1 MTITPEITSRVAALL
16 GRQPRGLEE
25 IAVARPDGQPMVIRV
40 ASLVDDKPFPTLFWL
55 LDPQLCYR
63 IDQVEAAGLIKQL
76 QQRIDADP
84 QLQRTMVDDHRAYIS
99 LREDYISLLT
109 KTYANLTAWETVQV
123 ARHPKR
129 PLAGD
134 YIDSIVKNFVEL
146 HGDRHFRD
154 DRAIRC
160 GLGSIGTEKV
170 MVIAQHKGRDTKERL
185 ECNFGMCHPEGYRK
199 AMRMMKM
206 AAKFSLPVVCLV
218 DTPGAYPGVGS
229 EERGVAQAIANNML
243 EMSRLPTP
251 VIVAIIG
258 EGASGG
264 AIGIGVGDRMAMM
277 QYAWYSVISPE
288 GCAAI
293 LWRTGEKAAEAAEA
307 MQVTSRSM
315 KKHDLIDDIIPE
327 PLGGAHRDRDEA
339 MYNLERYLVSSIRQ
353 LKRVPVDQLL
363 EQRYKRWRR
372 MGKVLDLNNVPQPVA
387 EKSPTTL

>member
-1 MTITPEITSRVAALL
+1 MRPLLVSTRIGTVEFYCMAKKNKNSDANYILPFEREIVALQ
-16 GRQPRGLEE
+16 RH
-25 IAVARPDGQPMVIRV
+25 
-40 ASLVDDKPFPTLFWL
+40 VDDL
-55 LDPQLCYR
+55 
-63 IDQVEAAGLIKQL
+63 IEAQTQSGRDYSAEV
-76 QQRIDADP
+76 RC
-84 QLQRTMVDDHRAYIS
+84 

-229 EERGVAQAIANNML
+229 EERGVAQAIAMNML

-251 VIVAIIG
+251 VVVAIIG

-264 AIGIGVGDRMAMM
+264 AIGIGVGDRMGMM

-293 LWRTGEKAAEAAEA
+293 LWRTGEKAADAAEA
-307 MQVTSRSM
+307 MQVTARSM

-339 MYNLERYLVSSIRQ
+339 AYNLERYLVSSIRQ
-353 LKRVPVDQLL
+353 LKRIPIDQLL

>member
-1 MTITPEITSRVAALL
+1 MRPLL
-16 GRQPRGLEE
+16 VSAQ
-25 IAVARPDGQPMVIRV
+25 
-40 ASLVDDKPFPTLFWL
+40 F
-55 LDPQLCYR
+55 
-63 IDQVEAAGLIKQL
+63 AAGPDWRLGTGEPDAMAKNNNNSDANYVLPFEQEIVALQHHVAELIEVQN
-76 QQRIDADP
+76 QSGRDYSAEI
-84 QLQRTMVDDHRAYIS
+84 RS

-123 ARHPKR
+123 ARHPRR

-134 YIDSIVKNFVEL
+134 YIDHIVKNFVEL

-170 MVIAQHKGRDTKERL
+170 MVIAQHKGRNTKERL
-185 ECNFGMCHPEGYRK
+185 ACNFGMCHPEGYRK
-199 AMRMMKM
+199 AIRMMKT
-206 AAKFSLPVVCLV
+206 AEKFSLPVVCMI

-229 EERGVAQAIANNML
+229 EERGVAQTIATSMM
-243 EMSRLPTP
+243 EMSRLATP
-251 VIVAIIG
+251 IVVAIIG

-264 AIGIGVGDRMAMM
+264 AIGIGVGDRMGMM

-307 MQVTSRSM
+307 MQVTARSM
-315 KKHDLIDDIIPE
+315 KTHDLIDDIIPE
-327 PLGGAHRDRDEA
+327 PLGGAHRDPDEA
-339 MYNLERYLVSSIRQ
+339 AYNLERYLIGTLRQ
-353 LKRVPVDQLL
+353 LKRVGIDQLI

-372 MGKVLDLNNVPQPVA
+372 MGKVLQLDSVA
-387 EKSPTTL
+387 PAVVETPTTR

>member
-1 MTITPEITSRVAALL
+1 MAKKNNNSDANYVLPFERQIVAL
-16 GRQPRGLEE
+16 QKH
-25 IAVARPDGQPMVIRV
+25 
-40 ASLVDDKPFPTLFWL
+40 VDEL
-55 LDPQLCYR
+55 
-63 IDQVEAAGLIKQL
+63 VEAQARSGRDYSTEI
-76 QQRIDADP
+76 R
-84 QLQRTMVDDHRAYIS
+84 S

-134 YIDSIVKNFVEL
+134 YIDRIVKNFVEL

-170 MVIAQHKGRDTKERL
+170 MVIAQHKGRDTRERL

-199 AMRMMKM
+199 ALRMMKL
-206 AAKFSLPVVCLV
+206 AEKFRLPVVCMV

-229 EERGVAQAIANNML
+229 EERGVAQAIANSMM
-243 EMSRLPTP
+243 EMSRLATP
-251 VIVAIIG
+251 IVVAIIG

-264 AIGIGVGDRMAMM
+264 AIGIGVGDRMGMM

-293 LWRTGEKAAEAAEA
+293 LWRTGEKASEAAEA
-307 MQVTSRSM
+307 MQVTARSM

-327 PLGGAHRDRDEA
+327 PLGGAHRDPDEA
-339 MYNLERYLVSSIRQ
+339 AYNLERYLVSALRQ
-353 LKRVPVDQLL
+353 LKRVGTDRLL

-372 MGKVLDLNNVPQPVA
+372 MGKVLEPDNVPQTAPV
-387 EKSPTTL
+387 KSSPTGSNSSAQGNALGF

>member
-1 MTITPEITSRVAALL
+1 MAKKKNNSDANYILPFEREIVALQRHVDELVNAQTQSGRDYSPEIR
-16 GRQPRGLEE
+16 
-25 IAVARPDGQPMVIRV
+25 
-40 ASLVDDKPFPTLFWL
+40 
-55 LDPQLCYR
+55 C
-63 IDQVEAAGLIKQL
+63 
-76 QQRIDADP
+76 
-84 QLQRTMVDDHRAYIS
+84 

-134 YIDSIVKNFVEL
+134 YIAHIVKNFVEL

-154 DRAIRC
+154 DRATRC

-170 MVIAQHKGRDTKERL
+170 MVIAQHKGRDTRERL

-199 AMRMMKM
+199 AMRLMQL
-206 AAKFSLPVVCLV
+206 AAKFSLPVVCLI

-229 EERGVAQAIANNML
+229 EERGVAQTIASSML

-251 VIVAIIG
+251 IVVAIIG

-264 AIGIGVGDRMAMM
+264 AIGIGVGDRMGMM

-293 LWRTGEKAAEAAEA
+293 LWRTGEKAADAAEA
-307 MQVTSRSM
+307 MQVTARSM

-339 MYNLERYLVSSIRQ
+339 AYNLERYLVSSIRQ
-353 LKRVPVDQLL
+353 LKRVPIDQLL

-372 MGKVLDLNNVPQPVA
+372 MGKVLDLNNVPQPAA

>member
-1 MTITPEITSRVAALL
+1 MRPLL
-16 GRQPRGLEE
+16 VSAQ
-25 IAVARPDGQPMVIRV
+25 
-40 ASLVDDKPFPTLFWL
+40 F
-55 LDPQLCYR
+55 
-63 IDQVEAAGLIKQL
+63 AAGPDWRLGTGEPDAMAKNNNNSDANYVLPFEQEIVALQHHVAELIEVQN
-76 QQRIDADP
+76 QSGRDYSAEI
-84 QLQRTMVDDHRAYIS
+84 RS

-109 KTYANLTAWETVQV
+109 KTYASLTAWETVQV

-134 YIDSIVKNFVEL
+134 YIDHIVKNFVEL

-185 ECNFGMCHPEGYRK
+185 ACNFGMCHPEGYRK
-199 AMRMMKM
+199 ALRMMKT
-206 AAKFSLPVVCLV
+206 AEKFSLPVVCMI

-229 EERGVAQAIANNML
+229 EERGVAQSIATSMM
-243 EMSRLPTP
+243 EMSRLATP
-251 VIVAIIG
+251 IVVAIIG

-264 AIGIGVGDRMAMM
+264 AIGIGVGDRMGMM

-307 MQVTSRSM
+307 MQVTARSM
-315 KKHDLIDDIIPE
+315 KTHDLIDDIIPE
-327 PLGGAHRDRDEA
+327 PLGGAHRDPDEA
-339 MYNLERYLVSSIRQ
+339 AYNLERYLIGTLRQ
-353 LKRVPVDQLL
+353 LKRVGIDQLI

-372 MGKVLDLNNVPQPVA
+372 MGKVLQLDSVA
-387 EKSPTTL
+387 PAVVETPTTR

>member
-1 MTITPEITSRVAALL
+1 MAKKNDNSDANYVLPFEQQIVALQKHVDELIAAQEQSGRDYSSEIR
-16 GRQPRGLEE
+16 
-25 IAVARPDGQPMVIRV
+25 
-40 ASLVDDKPFPTLFWL
+40 
-55 LDPQLCYR
+55 
-63 IDQVEAAGLIKQL
+63 
-76 QQRIDADP
+76 
-84 QLQRTMVDDHRAYIS
+84 S

-123 ARHPKR
+123 ARHPRR

-134 YIDSIVKNFVEL
+134 YIDRIVKNFVEL

-160 GLGSIGTEKV
+160 GMGSIGSEKV

-199 AMRMMKM
+199 ALRMMKL
-206 AAKFSLPVVCLV
+206 AAKFSLPVVCMV

-229 EERGVAQAIANNML
+229 EERGVAQTIANSMM
-243 EMSRLPTP
+243 EMSRLATP
-251 VIVAIIG
+251 VVVAIIG

-264 AIGIGVGDRMAMM
+264 AIGIGVGDRMGMM

-293 LWRTGEKAAEAAEA
+293 LWRTGEKASEAAEA
-307 MQVTSRSM
+307 MQVTARSM
-315 KKHDLIDDIIPE
+315 KTHDLIDDIIPE
-327 PLGGAHRDRDEA
+327 PLGGAHRDPDEA
-339 MYNLERYLVSSIRQ
+339 AYNLERYLVSALRQ
-353 LKRVPVDQLL
+353 LKRVGKDQLL

-372 MGKVLDLNNVPQPVA
+372 MGKVLEPDNVPQPAV
-387 EKSPTTL
+387 SVPPTDEARR

>member
-1 MTITPEITSRVAALL
+1 MRPLLVSARFADSPGSGLGTYKLYAMAKKNNNSDANYVLPFEQQIVA
-16 GRQPRGLEE
+16 
-25 IAVARPDGQPMVIRV
+25 
-40 ASLVDDKPFPTLFWL
+40 
-55 LDPQLCYR
+55 
-63 IDQVEAAGLIKQL
+63 L
-76 QQRIDADP
+76 QQHVDELIEA
-84 QLQRTMVDDHRAYIS
+84 QRRSGRDYSSEIRS

-123 ARHPKR
+123 ARHPRR

-134 YIDSIVKNFVEL
+134 YIEHIVKNFVEL

-170 MVIAQHKGRDTKERL
+170 IIVAQHKGRDTRERL

-199 AMRMMKM
+199 AMRMMKL
-206 AAKFSLPVVCLV
+206 AEKFSLPVVCMV

-229 EERGVAQAIANNML
+229 EERGVAQSIATSMM
-243 EMSRLPTP
+243 EMSRLTTP
-251 VIVAIIG
+251 IVVAIIG

-264 AIGIGVGDRMAMM
+264 AIGIGVGDRMGMM

-307 MQVTSRSM
+307 MQVTARNM
-315 KKHDLIDDIIPE
+315 KTHDLIDDIIPE
-327 PLGGAHRDRDEA
+327 PLGGAHRDPGEA
-339 MYNLERYLVSSIRQ
+339 AYNLERYFVNTLRQ
-353 LKRVPVDQLL
+353 LKRIPIDQLL
-363 EQRYKRWRR
+363 EERYKRWRR
-372 MGKVLDLNNVPQPVA
+372 MGKVIEPDNIPQPAVGVPSTD
-387 EKSPTTL
+387 ETHR

>member
-1 MTITPEITSRVAALL
+1 MAKKNNSDATYILPFEREIVALQ
-16 GRQPRGLEE
+16 RH
-25 IAVARPDGQPMVIRV
+25 
-40 ASLVDDKPFPTLFWL
+40 VDEL
-55 LDPQLCYR
+55 
-63 IDQVEAAGLIKQL
+63 VEAQTQSGRDYSTEI
-76 QQRIDADP
+76 R
-84 QLQRTMVDDHRAYIS
+84 S

-109 KTYANLTAWETVQV
+109 KTYADLTAWETVQV

-134 YIDSIVKNFVEL
+134 YIEGIVKNFVEL
-146 HGDRHFRD
+146 HGDRYFRD

-199 AMRMMKM
+199 ALRMMKL
-206 AAKFSLPVVCLV
+206 AEKYSLPIVCLV

-229 EERGVAQAIANNML
+229 EERGVAQAIAINMM
-243 EMSRLPTP
+243 EMSRLATP
-251 VIVAIIG
+251 VVVAVIG

-264 AIGIGVGDRMAMM
+264 AIGIGVGDKMAMM

-293 LWRTGEKAAEAAEA
+293 LWRTGEKAADAAEA
-307 MQVTSRSM
+307 MQVTAQSM
-315 KKHDLIDDIIPE
+315 KQHDLIDDIIPE
-327 PLGGAHRDRDEA
+327 PLGGAHRDTDEA
-339 MYNLERYLVSSIRQ
+339 GYNLERYLVSSIRE
-353 LKRVPVDQLL
+353 LKRVPVDQLV

-372 MGKVLDLNNVPQPVA
+372 MGKVLQLDEAPQPA
-387 EKSPTTL
+387 NTK